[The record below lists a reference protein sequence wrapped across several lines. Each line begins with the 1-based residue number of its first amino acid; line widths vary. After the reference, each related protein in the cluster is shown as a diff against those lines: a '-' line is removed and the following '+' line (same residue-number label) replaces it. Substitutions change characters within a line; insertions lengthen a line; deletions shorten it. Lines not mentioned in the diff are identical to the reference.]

1 MNDILSKKKEV
12 LFLFDTRN
20 MNPNGDMLK
29 DNAPRYDEASMK
41 AEISDVRIKRTIRDY
56 ALIKGEEVFIKPYVD
71 KDGFVADCKIAAE
84 MEGIDNST
92 TSEDVKSQLKKYFDI
107 RVFGGVIPLKAK
119 TKKDVAS
126 VNLTGATQFGYS
138 RTIHEAEIEFVQG
151 TGAFSSGAGKAQDTI
166 RSEYI
171 LKYGLFATYA
181 LVNQHNAKH
190 SGMTNADF
198 DSLLSYLWNGTKN
211 LNTRSKFGQQPR
223 LLLAITYK
231 ENSDAFVGNLNN
243 LLETESEKDDLS
255 YREISDFRVKF
266 DRLLSKIE
274 LFKDDIESVE
284 YSIEYDFEQIHKD
297 IIPTSW
303 IRNNVLK

>member
-1 MNDILSKKKEV
+1 MSNILSKKREV

-71 KDGFVADCKIAAE
+71 KDGFVADCKTAAE

-92 TSEDVKSQLKKYFDI
+92 SSEDVKTQMKKYFDI
-107 RVFGGVIPLKAK
+107 RVFGGVIPLKDK
-119 TKKDVAS
+119 SKVS
-126 VNLTGATQFGYS
+126 GVNLTGATQFGYS

-151 TGAFSSGAGKAQDTI
+151 TGAFSSGSGKAQATI

-190 SGMTNADF
+190 SGMTNVDF
-198 DSLLSYLWNGTKN
+198 DLLLGYLWNGTKN

-231 ENSDAFVGNLNN
+231 EDSDAFVGNLNN

-266 DRLLSKIE
+266 DRLLSKME

-297 IIPTSW
+297 IIPSQWVKNAT
-303 IRNNVLK
+303 LK